1 MKQKGTFRDF
11 GSIIKSMGEL
21 PPSPIVATKLLE
33 LLRKPDLTLKELAN
47 AVSLDP
53 VISARLMRM
62 ANSAFYQQ
70 QKQISTVNRA
80 IIVVGEN
87 VLKNLAIEYSLR
99 NTHKTYGLLERRLWE
114 TSIGC
119 AVASRLIAD
128 QLTDFDKNE
137 AYLAGLQHHI
147 GKVVMVNRDKDLYQE
162 VLRIV
167 EAGKG
172 SLRDVEC
179 GLFAYSHE
187 MVGAAL
193 LEHWNYPKVIVAATL
208 HHHDFEKLRNE
219 NEEVFNLCAIICLAS
234 DFCRFCRVGQPHSS
248 GQKDSE
254 IDLSMNKGA
263 LALEANPLIIEELV
277 EKFYPEFVKERTL
290 FLS

>member
-1 MKQKGTFRDF
+1 MSMFNDF
-11 GSIIKSMGEL
+11 ESITKSMGEL

-33 LLRKPDLTLKELAN
+33 LLRKPDLKIKELAN

-70 QKQISTVNRA
+70 MKQIRTVDRA

-87 VLKNLAIEYSLR
+87 VLKNLALEYSLR
-99 NTHKTYGLLERRLWE
+99 STHKTYGIMERKLWE
-114 TSIGC
+114 NSIGC
-119 AVASRLIAD
+119 AVACRMIAER
-128 QLTDFDKNE
+128 LTDVDKNE

-147 GKVVMVNRDKDLYQE
+147 GKVVMINRDKDLYKE

-167 EAGKG
+167 AAGKG
-172 SLRDVEC
+172 QLRDVER

-187 MVGAAL
+187 VVGAAL
-193 LEHWNYPKVIVAATL
+193 LDHWNYPKTIVNATL
-208 HHHDFEKLRNE
+208 HHHAFEALRTE
-219 NEEVFNLCAIICLAS
+219 NKEIFTFCAIISLAS
-234 DFCRFCRVGQPHSS
+234 DFCKHFGIGYTEPIEV
-248 GQKDSE
+248 
-254 IDLSMNKGA
+254 DLALSRGS
-263 LALEANPLIIEELV
+263 LALEANPMIIDELA
-277 EKFYPEFVKERTL
+277 EKFHPEFVKERNL

>member
-1 MKQKGTFRDF
+1 MSMFNDF
-11 GSIIKSMGEL
+11 ESITKSMGEL

-33 LLRKPDLTLKELAN
+33 LLRKPDLKIKELAN

-70 QKQISTVNRA
+70 MKQIRTVDRA

-87 VLKNLAIEYSLR
+87 VLKNLALEYSLR
-99 NTHKTYGLLERRLWE
+99 STHKTYGIMERKLWE
-114 TSIGC
+114 NSIGC
-119 AVASRLIAD
+119 AVACRMIAER
-128 QLTDFDKNE
+128 LTDVDKNE

-147 GKVVMVNRDKDLYQE
+147 GKVVMINRDKDLYKE

-167 EAGKG
+167 AAGKG
-172 SLRDVEC
+172 QLRDVER

-187 MVGAAL
+187 VVGAAL
-193 LEHWNYPKVIVAATL
+193 LDHWNYPKTIVNATL
-208 HHHDFEKLRNE
+208 HHHAFEALRTE
-219 NEEVFNLCAIICLAS
+219 NTEIFTFCAIISLAS
-234 DFCRFCRVGQPHSS
+234 DFCKHFGIGYTEPIEV
-248 GQKDSE
+248 
-254 IDLSMNKGA
+254 DLALSRGS
-263 LALEANPLIIEELV
+263 LALEANPMIIDELA
-277 EKFYPEFVKERTL
+277 EKFHPEFVKERNL